1 MVNGCIIE
9 GGGLRM
15 RGMTQ
20 RGPRYR
26 LAVIVNGL
34 LLTLMLASCGM
45 NEAKT
50 PEQWFDFTW
59 SGLAGCDTL
68 SFRGLAALQRG
79 NEHGLEESLNYT
91 GRLQNHRELSIRAEP
106 ANNSN
111 GNLGSRLQT
120 TGLAKPSG
128 WEAKLRLENGNWLVQ
143 SDNHDALLQGV
154 VRLNPLDQLEEIRM
168 AAKKTITS
176 ESGAARG
183 TKVLRIEMDPA
194 EASIRLKDRLLSE
207 MELTREGGMERLVS
221 VPAPL
226 QDSLRGELSKIW
238 TAGNDQ
244 LSAMLEQLNATVVY
258 HLTIDRKSGLPARLT
273 SETTL
278 TYLSTK
284 GEPQREVLRTE
295 NRFENYK

>member
-1 MVNGCIIE
+1 
-9 GGGLRM
+9 M

-20 RGPRYR
+20 KGPFYR
-26 LAVIVNGL
+26 LAVIGYGL
-34 LLTLMLASCGM
+34 FFTLTLASCGM
-45 NEAKT
+45 SEAKT
-50 PEQWFDFTW
+50 PEQWFEFTW

-68 SFRGLAALQRG
+68 TFRGLAALQRANG
-79 NEHGLEESLNYT
+79 HGLEESLSYT
-91 GRLQNHRELSIRAEP
+91 GRLQDHRELSIRAEP
-106 ANNSN
+106 ANKST
-111 GNLGSRLQT
+111 GNLGGRLQAA
-120 TGLAKPSG
+120 GLAQPNG
-128 WEAKLRLENGNWLVQ
+128 WEAKLHLENGNWLVQ

-168 AAKKTITS
+168 AAKKTITT

-194 EASIRLKDRLLSE
+194 EASMRLKDRLLSE
-207 MELTREGGMERLVS
+207 MELTRKGGMERLVS
-221 VPAPL
+221 VPTPM
-226 QDSLRGELSKIW
+226 QESLRSELSKIW
-238 TAGNDQ
+238 TTGNDQ

-278 TYLSTK
+278 KYLSTK
-284 GEPQREVLRTE
+284 GVPQREVLRTD